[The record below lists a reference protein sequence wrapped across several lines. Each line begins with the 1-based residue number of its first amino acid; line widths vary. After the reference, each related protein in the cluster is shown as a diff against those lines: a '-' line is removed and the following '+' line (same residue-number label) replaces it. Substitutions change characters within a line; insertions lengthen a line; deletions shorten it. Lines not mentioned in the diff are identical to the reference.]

1 MNIETKNLFVRLV
14 LLLVLTFTAILVA
27 CNGGD
32 EVTSNNIT
40 TTDSTSPTTTIPVT
54 TDIINPTTTTPT
66 TTTTSVFT
74 TTPSWEWL
82 TKTATPTITDLIDIQ
97 KEQIRKAVID
107 LVVPEFKPVGDPIPI
122 LITITNSEDSAWTS
136 DIPITFINQDDED
149 EVVIWTVNV
158 TIDAKETK
166 QVFVEGIQMGE
177 GRWNVKVGFKTRVI
191 FTS

>member
-1 MNIETKNLFVRLV
+1 VKIVIKNLLLRIVV
-14 LLLVLTFTAILVA
+14 LLVLTFTPILTA
-27 CNGGD
+27 CSSGN
-32 EVTSNNIT
+32 EVTSTTIT
-40 TTDSTSPTTTIPVT
+40 TTESMNQTTTIPVT

-66 TTTTSVFT
+66 ITTSDIT

-82 TKTATPTITDLIDIQ
+82 TKTATPTITEIVDIQ

-122 LITITNSEDSAWTS
+122 LITITNPEDSEWTS
-136 DIPITFINQDDED
+136 DIPITFINQDDEN
-149 EVVIWTVNV
+149 EVVTWMINV
-158 TIDAKETK
+158 TLDEKETK

-177 GRWNVKVGFKTRVI
+177 GGWNVKVGFKTRVI